1 MRSGQ
6 PCQKGIE
13 LKELAVTDENPAP
26 KGAVC
31 GEVYTP
37 DAIAIRYAR
46 WKAVRAPYK
55 GTVVI
60 LQGRSEYIE
69 KHYETVD
76 DLTKNGFDVCTFD
89 FRGQG
94 GSARILKDRK
104 RGYVDSFDQYVIDL
118 DTVLNEVALPD
129 CRPPYFILGHS
140 TGSLIG
146 LIASPILGNRIQR
159 MVLCAP
165 LIRFGAVPIGQQL
178 TKYLSGFLSVIGLG
192 ELYMSGGPN
201 LSRNRKFMG
210 NMLTS
215 DTRRFERTK
224 EFSRQHPEL
233 VLGGPTA
240 AWVFAACQA
249 MDRVSDPD
257 FIGTLHIPTLLVSGG
272 MDRVVSNEATELLG
286 RAMRSG
292 RAVTIN
298 GARHELLQERDV
310 YRQQLLAALFTFFP
324 GSQ

>member
-1 MRSGQ
+1 M
-6 PCQKGIE
+6 
-13 LKELAVTDENPAP
+13 KELAVTDGNPAP

-37 DAIAIRYAR
+37 DAITIRYAR
-46 WKAVRAPYK
+46 WKALRAPYK
-55 GTVVI
+55 GTIVI

-76 DLTKNGFDVCTFD
+76 DLIKNGFDVCTFD

-165 LIRFGAVPIGQQL
+165 LIRFGAVPIGQQM

-201 LSRNRKFMG
+201 LSKNRKFMG

-215 DTRRFERTK
+215 DTKRFERTK

-257 FIGTLHIPTLLVSGG
+257 FIGSLHIPTLLVSGG

-324 GSQ
+324 GTQ

>member
-1 MRSGQ
+1 M
-6 PCQKGIE
+6 
-13 LKELAVTDENPAP
+13 KELAVTDGNPAP

-46 WKAVRAPYK
+46 WKAIRAPYK
-55 GTVVI
+55 GTIVI
-60 LQGRSEYIE
+60 LQGRSEFIE
-69 KHYETVD
+69 KHFETVD
-76 DLTKNGFDVCTFD
+76 DLIKNGFDVCTFD

-118 DTVLNEVALPD
+118 ETVLNEVALPD

-201 LSRNRKFMG
+201 LSRNRRFMG

-249 MDRVSDPD
+249 MDRVADPD
-257 FIGTLHIPTLLVSGG
+257 FIGALHIPTLLVSGG

-310 YRQQLLAALFTFFP
+310 YRQQLLAALLTFFP
-324 GSQ
+324 GTQ

>member
-1 MRSGQ
+1 MT
-6 PCQKGIE
+6 
-13 LKELAVTDENPAP
+13 ELAATEGNPAP
-26 KGAVC
+26 NGAVC
-31 GEVYTP
+31 GEIYTP

-46 WKAVRAPYK
+46 WKAKRAPYK
-55 GTVVI
+55 GTVVL
-60 LQGRSEYIE
+60 LQGRSECIE
-69 KHYETVD
+69 KHFETVD
-76 DLTKNGFDVCTFD
+76 DLVKNGFDVCTFD

-94 GSARILKDRK
+94 GSGRILKDRK

-140 TGSLIG
+140 TGSLIA

-165 LIRFGAVPIGQQL
+165 LIRFGTVPIGQQM
-178 TKYLSGFLSVIGLG
+178 TKFLSGFLSVIGLG
-192 ELYMSGGPN
+192 EIYLSGGPN
-201 LSRNRKFMG
+201 LTGKRRFMG
-210 NMLTS
+210 NLLTS
-215 DTRRFERTK
+215 DTSRFERFQ

-233 VLGGPTA
+233 VIGGPTA

-249 MDRVSDPD
+249 MDRVIDPD
-257 FIGTLHIPTLLVSGG
+257 FIGDLHIPTLLVSGG
-272 MDRVVSNEATELLG
+272 MDKVVSNEAIEFLG
-286 RAMRSG
+286 QAMRSG
-292 RAVTIN
+292 RAITIN

-310 YRQQLLAALFTFFP
+310 YRQQLLAALFTFIP

>member
-1 MRSGQ
+1 MR
-6 PCQKGIE
+6 
-13 LKELAVTDENPAP
+13 ELASSKGNPIP

-31 GEVYTP
+31 GEVFTP
-37 DAIAIRYAR
+37 DALAIRYAR
-46 WKAVRAPYK
+46 WKARRAPYK
-55 GTVVI
+55 GTI
-60 LQGRSEYIE
+60 ILLQGRSEYIE
-69 KHYETVD
+69 KHFETVE
-76 DLTKNGFDVCTFD
+76 DLVKNGFDVCTFD

-94 GSARILKDRK
+94 GSGRILRDKK
-104 RGYVDSFDQYVIDL
+104 RGYIDSFDQYVIDL

-129 CRPPYFILGHS
+129 CRPPYYILGHS
-140 TGSLIG
+140 TGSLIA

-165 LIRFGAVPIGQQL
+165 LIRFGTVPTGQQM
-178 TKYLSGFLSVIGLG
+178 TKYLSGLLSVTGLG
-192 ELYMSGGPN
+192 EMYLSGGPN
-201 LSRNRKFMG
+201 LTGKRKFMG
-210 NMLTS
+210 NHLTS
-215 DTRRFERTK
+215 DTKRFERTR

-233 VLGGPTA
+233 VIGGPTA

-257 FIGTLHIPTLLVSGG
+257 FIRELHIPTLLVSGAL
-272 MDRVVSNEATELLG
+272 DKVVSIEATELLG

-310 YRQQLLAALFTFFP
+310 YRQQLLAALFAFIP
-324 GSQ
+324 GSQS